1 LLIIQALITVDA
13 QAMATYPL
21 PLLSPNKTKNMHLL
35 LLSPILADVDPGAM
49 NSGAI
54 VIVLLS
60 IAAVIRSKMP

>member
-1 LLIIQALITVDA
+1 
-13 QAMATYPL
+13 
-21 PLLSPNKTKNMHLL
+21 MHLL

-49 NSGAI
+49 DSGAI